1 MVYVDAKPFTVK
13 LDDGGN
19 AVEILSDIIDD
30 NKRFYTCGADI
41 DLAGSNLPPKARPF
55 VRLKLNCASPPE
67 IQLFSSDVLSSALRK
82 TTCGWCGLPD
92 GELQPNNE
100 GGASIPLPVCAP
112 CLTQMKKAR
121 SSGKVK
127 FNLGGV
133 APLCLLLLLRAQP
146 I

>member
-112 CLTQMKKAR
+112 CLTQMKESAF
-121 SSGKVK
+121 VW
-127 FNLGGV
+127 
-133 APLCLLLLLRAQP
+133 
-146 I
+146 